1 MKRITGLI
9 ISIIFLTFINACAEY
24 KPLYTTNFQFKIA
37 DYSIQKNKKLVRQI
51 YSKLYNLSKSNE
63 DNAEIQNITVLIDL
77 AKDKS
82 PTAKDSKGKILEY
95 RITLNS
101 NIIIK
106 DYFSGDEI
114 LNQYFSYSSS
124 YKVQDRYSETIK
136 LENQS
141 ITNLIDK
148 TFQNLLIK
156 MSENILAK

>member
-9 ISIIFLTFINACAEY
+9 ISIIFLTFINACAGY

-37 DYSIQKNKKLVRQI
+37 DYSIQKNKKLGRQI

-82 PTAKDSKGKILEY
+82 PTSKDSKGKILEY

>member
-37 DYSIQKNKKLVRQI
+37 DYSIQKNKKLGRQI

-63 DNAEIQNITVLIDL
+63 NNAEIQNITVLIDL
-77 AKDKS
+77 EKDKS

-114 LNQYFSYSSS
+114 LNQYFTHSSS
-124 YKVQDRYSETIK
+124 YKVQDQHFETRQLENKTIENLINKTYQDLTIK
-136 LENQS
+136 L
-141 ITNLIDK
+141 
-148 TFQNLLIK
+148 
-156 MSENILAK
+156 SEKISTK